1 MSKILRHFTIVGDHH
16 RPEWEKEDDEVEIHR
31 QEEPRERPLPATS
44 SFRDALKWLF
54 SRHKFQVTIVCLV
67 VIDALF
73 VLCEILLDLEIIKP
87 DKHHIAPQV
96 FHYLS
101 LSVLTFFVVEIFG
114 KLYAF
119 RLEFFHHKFEILDA
133 VVVLISFIIDIIY
146 IAQENLFQAVGLLIL
161 LRLWRV
167 ARIINGIIVSIKTTA
182 EEKIT
187 KLRTANL
194 ALSEAVE
201 QLQNQCRHKEE
212 EIERL
217 QKLLQQHKVFPTLS

>member
-1 MSKILRHFTIVGDHH
+1 MSRILRHFTIVGDDH
-16 RPEWEKEDDEVEIHR
+16 RPEWKKEEDEVVIHHQEKEHR
-31 QEEPRERPLPATS
+31 KPPVPVSR
-44 SFRDALKWLF
+44 SFRDVLKWLY
-54 SRHKFQVTIVCLV
+54 SRHRFQIAIVCLV

-87 DKHHIAPQV
+87 DTHHIAPQV

-114 KLYAF
+114 KLYAY

-187 KLRTANL
+187 KLRAANH
-194 ALSEAVE
+194 ALSETVE
-201 QLQNQCRHKEE
+201 QLQQQCKQKED
-212 EIERL
+212 EIDRL
-217 QKLLQQHKVFPTLS
+217 QKLLQQHQVFPAR

>member
-1 MSKILRHFTIVGDHH
+1 MSRILRHFTIVGDH
-16 RPEWEKEDDEVEIHR
+16 RREQWEKEEDEEVIHQR
-31 QEEPRERPLPATS
+31 EEQKEPPLPAS
-44 SFRDALKWLF
+44 RSFRDTLKWLY
-54 SRHKFQVTIVCLV
+54 SRHRFQIAIVCLV

-73 VLCEILLDLEIIKP
+73 VLCQILLDLEIIKP

-114 KLYAF
+114 KIYAYQ
-119 RLEFFHHKFEILDA
+119 LEFFHHKFEILDA

-146 IAQENLFQAVGLLIL
+146 IAQENIFQAVGLLIL

-182 EEKIT
+182 EEKIS
-187 KLRTANL
+187 KLREANH
-194 ALSEAVE
+194 ALSETVE
-201 QLQNQCRHKEE
+201 QLQQQCKQKED
-212 EIERL
+212 EIDRL
-217 QKLLQQHKVFPTLS
+217 QKLLQQHNVFPTR